1 MGREGV
7 KVRRGSLP
15 KCMEEGVLVCI
26 SIRDLVT
33 PFHKMDLFIY
43 SGIFALIML
52 RMKM

>member
-7 KVRRGSLP
+7 KVRCGSLSN
-15 KCMEEGVLVCI
+15 CTEGRVLVCI
-26 SIRDLVT
+26 SIRYLVT
-33 PFHKMDLFIY
+33 PFHKIDLFIF